1 MATLRVR
8 EFSWRDIDR
17 IYQITMN
24 TFPRDLEMI
33 GYEKKTFERMLRP
46 SHISKWI
53 QKIIQKHYIKVYVGE
68 MGGKVV
74 AVTTLTRIGTA
85 WYVSGVMVDAPD
97 RGKGYGKKIVKT
109 VCKNACSFG
118 AERIILSVPE
128 YRVPARNL
136 YRSLGFSKFERL
148 VKHERD
154 CDQVEEQNLPEGY
167 DLCQIDIFDSRAL
180 KITDMCQSSQ
190 SARIY
195 GEHELPPWH
204 NRVLQRVFK
213 TEITEK
219 CALTFDNTWVG
230 MYTFTTDNKRKSSGS
245 VFIDLV
251 SEHRG
256 QGLEEAL
263 LARGLT
269 KAFTLGLPSLI
280 VQVNQ
285 EHTELIRAC
294 ESLGFSQREVLE
306 GMVKVCT

>member
-33 GYEKKTFERMLRP
+33 GFEKKTFKRMLRP

-53 QKIIQKHYIKVYVGE
+53 QKITQKYYIKVYVGE

-85 WYVSGVMVDAPD
+85 WYVSGVMVDATD
-97 RGKGYGKKIVKT
+97 RGKGYGRKIVET

-128 YRVPARNL
+128 YRVPAKNL

-148 VKHERD
+148 IKYERD
-154 CDQVEEQNLPEGY
+154 CDQLKEQRLPEGY

-190 SARIY
+190 SAKIY
-195 GEHELPPWH
+195 GERELPPWY

-213 TEITEK
+213 TEITET
-219 CALTFDNTWVG
+219 CTLTFDNTWVG
-230 MYTFTTDNKRKSSGS
+230 IYTFTTDRKKKGSGS
-245 VFIDLV
+245 VLIDLV
-251 SEHRG
+251 AEHRG
-256 QGLEEAL
+256 QGLEEVL
-263 LARGLT
+263 LVHGLT

-280 VQVNQ
+280 VQANQ
-285 EHTELIRAC
+285 EHAELTRAC
-294 ESLGFSQREVLE
+294 EALGFSQREVLE
-306 GMVKVCT
+306 GMVKVCK